1 MGRLRNFRM
10 PTAGLLW
17 LAVGLVAVNSCRV
30 DEDCNLNGI
39 CTNQST
45 HTSSCSCLKGWRGT
59 SCGEMALDL
68 ATVGAGLHAAPTS
81 NFSSWGGWVGWDEGT
96 QHWQMFANEMVHG
109 CGINSWEANSR
120 VVRASTHDLR
130 FPFKIE
136 AEIKPPFGSEPTLA
150 HLESGEWLMLS
161 IGNQSSSLP
170 PRTDCVGGYTPNSA
184 APTGTGGN
192 FKGYVPV
199 EVAISPA
206 LTADDD
212 WRVVATLGSG
222 DFNPSPLVFPN
233 GTTLLMWR
241 HLARVHMVRAN
252 HWTGPF
258 AFNGSDSCP
267 DNGSEDPGCEWW
279 HLFSKQVDDR
289 GLEDPFMYIQ
299 PHPSADSSS
308 GVVSHTFH
316 ALYHDHKSYGGHAYS
331 RDGVSWTFS
340 DTPPYGNVVNF
351 TDGSSVALQR
361 RERPHLVFDREGY
374 ISHLSTGVQP
384 PPTAEKSPPTSGRFQ
399 NDYTYTLIQPVE
411 M

>member
-1 MGRLRNFRM
+1 MGKMRNFLM
-10 PTAGLLW
+10 STAGLLW

-39 CTNQST
+39 CSNQNT

-130 FPFKIE
+130 FPFKVE

-150 HLESGEWLMLS
+150 QLESGEWLMLS
-161 IGNQSSSLP
+161 IGNRSSSLP
-170 PRTDCVGGYTPNSA
+170 ARTDCVGGYTPNSA
-184 APTGTGGN
+184 APNGTGGN

-199 EVAISPA
+199 EVAIGTA
-206 LTADDD
+206 LTADED

-241 HLARVHMVRAN
+241 HL
-252 HWTGPF
+252 
-258 AFNGSDSCP
+258 
-267 DNGSEDPGCEWW
+267 
-279 HLFSKQVDDR
+279 FSKQVDDR

-299 PHPSADSSS
+299 PHPSAGSSS